1 MMSQLC
7 HGRPSAGRTPVARG
21 KPEKTV
27 TRSATPEGVSL
38 DFSGKLIFGAGT
50 RRLALDGEIGH
61 ARRVNA
67 PPDSP

>member
-1 MMSQLC
+1 MPWTVD
-7 HGRPSAGRTPVARG
+7 HGPRSGGNWKNG
-21 KPEKTV
+21 KDCDQV
-27 TRSATPEGVSL
+27 SNAQGVSL

>member
-38 DFSGKLIFGAGT
+38 DFSGKLI
-50 RRLALDGEIGH
+50 LALERG
-61 ARRVNA
+61 ALRRAAKLAMLAV
-67 PPDSP
+67 